1 MQNNYKIV
9 IVVALLTT
17 LAVVLGG
24 VSSTITVQ
32 AADKTSDEK
41 ADGQADKG
49 HVKQADSACQK
60 GGYDGYI
67 GSDCGYLN

>member
-32 AADKTSDEK
+32 YAADKTSDEK

-67 GSDCGYLN
+67 GSMAI